1 MAITLANSRNDLAT
15 IRDALEVSAEMYRK
29 DPNNV
34 QDYVQRHLLSLS
46 VWEELRFWDVYF
58 EYLMENC
65 SNKSANYITLVTA
78 QLIVMATHMAGL
90 GLPDID
96 SWNMIEKIAERNNL
110 GYKQLIKLRALL
122 THLQQLRIGYWGVAT
137 GKGQS
142 LQSYGMASPHAID
155 VSDES
160 QQPAEASGLGRSW
173 VHSMFSRDRSL
184 RASSFNRASDAN
196 AVTTTGKTDISAAQ
210 KKTQT
215 NMRTLRGHTGA
226 ITALH
231 CVTRKEVWDLVGDRE
246 DAGFFISG
254 STDCTVSLK
263 LVLLCLSLY
272 CMITFCNTC
281 SSITVHLD
289 IKHTSTLQFRASILC

>member
-96 SWNMIEKIAERNNL
+96 SWNMIEKNSGE
-110 GYKQLIKLRALL
+110 KQF
-122 THLQQLRIGYWGVAT
+122 
-137 GKGQS
+137 
-142 LQSYGMASPHAID
+142 
-155 VSDES
+155 
-160 QQPAEASGLGRSW
+160 GL
-173 VHSMFSRDRSL
+173 
-184 RASSFNRASDAN
+184 
-196 AVTTTGKTDISAAQ
+196 
-210 KKTQT
+210 
-215 NMRTLRGHTGA
+215 
-226 ITALH
+226 
-231 CVTRKEVWDLVGDRE
+231 
-246 DAGFFISG
+246 
-254 STDCTVSLK
+254 
-263 LVLLCLSLY
+263 
-272 CMITFCNTC
+272 
-281 SSITVHLD
+281 
-289 IKHTSTLQFRASILC
+289 